1 MSRQQAERNTIV
13 VHHCHCQKTSFP
25 PPTVSIPAIVP
36 PPKIHGR
43 NDVAIPVAVV
53 GNAVFLI
60 VIVVV
65 VFGMDRIGLDRIGLD
80 WIGLDWT
87 GLDWTG
93 VDWTGLEWTGLDWT
107 GLDWSGVEWTGLDW
121 TGVDSCRILAPY
133 PGYLIGIFPHPQNDK
148 IPSTMEPCRT
158 IATFCGERPCWL
170 SSSSPPQ

>member
-53 GNAVFLI
+53 GNAVVLI

-65 VFGMDRIGLDRIGLD
+65 VFGMDRIGLDWSGLE
-80 WIGLDWT
+80 
-87 GLDWTG
+87 WTG
-93 VDWTGLEWTGLDWT
+93 VDWSGLE
-107 GLDWSGVEWTGLDW
+107 W